1 MQRRNTQPRHLDNVD
16 APPSLVSS
24 GRCSC
29 RITGAEQGRLVRV
42 SILGLSNG
50 GARPPEAAH
59 PPPTPPLGPV
69 VLRQSRQESGG
80 ELGQLKKARR
90 GGAKAGALHPAR
102 GRLRLAPP
110 LTALWLLRRRS
121 MSFASGVG
129 CSLASSPVGHRPSAS
144 PHADHSRARRRR
156 RASPRRHAC
165 LLTREPIEG
174 VRAGGA
180 LRRRRSSDRAR
191 SGRCSAP
198 PLRAPAAASAA
209 TPDAPP
215 FPSPVRLPRVMWQCA
230 RAARPGVC
238 MAPIPIPVRT
248 RSSDRCSAPPSRAS
262 AAASAAPAAT
272 AAAPT
277 PSPVRLVRTS
287 ESNSSVIV
295 CVAGADNARTA
306 QAQVFVHGA
315 DPHLCPHCYL
325 CSLFTKGHQPC
336 VLAPIMT

>member
-1 MQRRNTQPRHLDNVD
+1 MQPRNTQPRHLDNVD
-16 APPSLVSS
+16 APPSPGSS

-121 MSFASGVG
+121 MPFASGVG
-129 CSLASSPVGHRPSAS
+129 CSLASSPAGHRPSAS

-230 RAARPGVC
+230 RAARQERAWRRFP
-238 MAPIPIPVRT
+238 
-248 RSSDRCSAPPSRAS
+248 SLSAHG
-262 AAASAAPAAT
+262 AAT
-272 AAAPT
+272 ADPPLRRARPL
-277 PSPVRLVRTS
+277 PLRRPRCYR
-287 ESNSSVIV
+287 
-295 CVAGADNARTA
+295 CRPHPFPGASRED
-306 QAQVFVHGA
+306 F
-315 DPHLCPHCYL
+315 
-325 CSLFTKGHQPC
+325 
-336 VLAPIMT
+336 